1 MMKVNKL
8 TKSFGRHHVVDRL
21 SFQLET
27 GRCMALLGP
36 NGAGKTTTLRLMSGL
51 LQPDS
56 GTVHLD
62 ECPGDI
68 RAHIGYLPQHP
79 QFHGWMT
86 GREFLLYAAG
96 LSGLSKQEAGR
107 QADWTLD
114 RVGLEEFRNKRISR
128 YSGGMKQRLGI
139 AQAIIH
145 QPKVLLLDEPV
156 SALDPIGRREVLDL
170 MEELKKETIL
180 LYSTH
185 ILNDAEEVSDEILL
199 MHEGKVIE
207 SGTIEEVKSRHQMEK
222 LTLKFS
228 MDSESWRDY
237 VSTWPEVKRV
247 EIYKQTLHVYV
258 TDSGAVRKKVLDEA
272 SRNDWPLV
280 HFEVGRPTLED
291 LFIKAVKNHA
301 VDHHL

>member
-8 TKSFGRHHVVDRL
+8 TKSFGGHHVVDRL

-51 LQPDS
+51 LHPDS
-56 GTVHLD
+56 GTVHL
-62 ECPGDI
+62 EESPGDI

-107 QADWTLD
+107 RADWTLD
-114 RVGLEEFRNKRISR
+114 PVGLKEFRNKRISR

-207 SGTIEEVKSRHQMEK
+207 SGTIEEVKSRHRMEK

-237 VSTWPEVKRV
+237 VSTWPEVERV
-247 EIYKQTLHVYV
+247 EVYKQTLHVYV

>member
-21 SFQLET
+21 SFQLEA

-56 GTVHLD
+56 GTVHLE

-107 QADWTLD
+107 RADWTLD
-114 RVGLEEFRNKRISR
+114 RVGLEEVRNKRISR

-222 LTLKFS
+222 LALKFS

-237 VSTWPEVKRV
+237 VSTWPEVERV

-301 VDHHL
+301 VDHHI

>member
-21 SFQLET
+21 SFQLEA

-56 GTVHLD
+56 GTVHLE

-107 QADWTLD
+107 RADWTLD

-237 VSTWPEVKRV
+237 VSTWPEVERV

-301 VDHHL
+301 VDHHI

>member
-56 GTVHLD
+56 GTVHLE

-114 RVGLEEFRNKRISR
+114 RVGLKEFRNKRISR

-237 VSTWPEVKRV
+237 VSTWPAVERV
-247 EIYKQTLHVYV
+247 EIHKQTLHVYV

-272 SRNDWPLV
+272 SRDDWPLV

>member
-56 GTVHLD
+56 GTVHLE

-114 RVGLEEFRNKRISR
+114 RVGLKEFRNKRISR